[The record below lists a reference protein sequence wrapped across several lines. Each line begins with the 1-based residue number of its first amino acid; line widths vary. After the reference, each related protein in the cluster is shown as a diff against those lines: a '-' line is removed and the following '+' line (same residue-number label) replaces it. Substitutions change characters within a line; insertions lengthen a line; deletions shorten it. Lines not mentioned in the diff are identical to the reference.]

1 MSARL
6 RQFPRRAA
14 AAFRGENLKARA
26 ARSSFWTIAG
36 TLSQQFLRLASN
48 LILTR
53 ILFPEAFGLMAI
65 VQVFLTGLQMF
76 SDMGIRASIV
86 QNDRSDEPGFLN
98 TAWTLQIIRG
108 VVLWLISCAIAWPIA
123 QFYEQPLLAWMMPV
137 VGLTALISGFYP
149 TRIHTMSRDL
159 KIGLVTR
166 INVATQVV
174 GIVAM
179 VILALILENVWAL
192 VIGALIAE
200 LAKLW
205 ALLHFLP
212 GMRNRLA
219 FDRSSSAELIHFG
232 KWIFISTACTFL
244 VNNADRALLGKFI
257 SLDLLGIYSIGFF
270 LANAPLLLARPMV
283 NNVVFPLYKQRS
295 PWKSE
300 ENRKKISSM
309 RRKVTAGLFAMSAVL
324 AILGDWLVGVLYDPR
339 YALAGPI
346 VVLMTV
352 ALMPRQIVISYGG
365 LLLAAGD
372 SLRFMIF
379 MVSAAVI
386 NTTALVIG
394 IRTLGVAG
402 AVIAPGISY
411 ILIYPL
417 IAVFAHRYKGLDLRN
432 DALFF
437 GLGLVIS
444 ALALWLNLDAVQELF
459 AIGRS

>member
-1 MSARL
+1 
-6 RQFPRRAA
+6 
-14 AAFRGENLKARA
+14 
-26 ARSSFWTIAG
+26 
-36 TLSQQFLRLASN
+36 
-48 LILTR
+48 
-53 ILFPEAFGLMAI
+53 
-65 VQVFLTGLQMF
+65 
-76 SDMGIRASIV
+76 
-86 QNDRSDEPGFLN
+86 
-98 TAWTLQIIRG
+98 
-108 VVLWLISCAIAWPIA
+108 
-123 QFYEQPLLAWMMPV
+123 
-137 VGLTALISGFYP
+137 
-149 TRIHTMSRDL
+149 MSRDL